1 MPFCI
6 KKDKPYLYA
15 KLKWHHMIDFTQTR
29 IERLS
34 VHNVGNK
41 TNGEE
46 LQLSKS
52 PLDIEEINTRE
63 LLLRFFLPPFS
74 NPEFY
79 SFTFSNGD
87 FSMNPLCIFAS
98 LAFDEQNSFH
108 ENSINIARH
117 LYETST
123 HPQIKPGDLFVAYL
137 TGITMDDETVDALG
151 IFKSENRQ
159 SFLKVNS
166 HHDHFTIQGE
176 NGINTEKLD
185 KGCLILNTNSDAGYR
200 ICIVDK
206 SNKLTEAQYWKDTFL
221 QLKPVSDEYHSTKEF
236 LNIAKNFVTK
246 KLTQDFEVGRTDQ
259 IDLLNRSVAYFKKNE
274 NFSKADFEQDV
285 FGQPDVINSFR
296 SFETSYKS
304 ENNID
309 LPDSFEISPQAVKKQ
324 ARIFKSVLKLDRNF
338 HIYIHGNR
346 ELIEKGVDENGKKF
360 YKIYYDM
367 EA

>member
-1 MPFCI
+1 
-6 KKDKPYLYA
+6 
-15 KLKWHHMIDFTQTR
+15 MIDFAQTQ

-34 VHNVGNK
+34 VHSVGNK

-52 PLDIEEINTRE
+52 LLNIDETNTRE
-63 LLLRFFLPPFS
+63 LLLKFFLPPFS

-87 FSMNPLCIFAS
+87 CSMNPLYIFAS
-98 LAFDEQNSFH
+98 AIFDNLNSLH
-108 ENSINIARH
+108 ENSINIARQ
-117 LYETST
+117 LFETST

-137 TGITMDDETVDALG
+137 TGITINDKTVDAVG

-159 SFLKVNS
+159 SFLKVNNQS
-166 HHDHFTIQGE
+166 NHFSIKGE
-176 NGINTEKLD
+176 NGINIEKLD
-185 KGCLILNTNSDAGYR
+185 KGCLILDTDRDNGYR
-200 ICIVDK
+200 VCIVDK

-236 LNIAKNFVTK
+236 LTIAKNFVTK

-259 IDLLNRSVAYFKKNE
+259 IDLLNRSVDYFRKNE
-274 NFSKADFEQDV
+274 NFSKDEFEQHV
-285 FGQPDVINSFR
+285 FRQPEVIDSFR
-296 SFETSYKS
+296 NFESSYKS
-304 ENNID
+304 ENNIE

-346 ELIEKGVDENGKKF
+346 ELIEKGVDENGKKY
-360 YKIYYDM
+360 YKIYYDV
-367 EA
+367 EN